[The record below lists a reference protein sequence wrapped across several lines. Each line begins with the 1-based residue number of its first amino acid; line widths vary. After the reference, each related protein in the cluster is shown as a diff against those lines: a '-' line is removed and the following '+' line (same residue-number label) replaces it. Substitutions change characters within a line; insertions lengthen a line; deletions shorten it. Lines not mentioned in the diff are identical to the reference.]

1 MGLPLTDRIAG
12 ALLGHAA
19 GDALGATTEFLPRDE
34 VRRRWPDGH
43 RDITG
48 GGSLGWRPGQG
59 TDDTDLTWA
68 VLNAY
73 LDDGSGDTLIEDAA
87 DRMLAWYQAGPRD
100 VGGTTAAALS
110 AYQANRD
117 PRTSGAAVADRAM
130 AAGNGSLMRALAT
143 GLVRTDPA
151 QRATEARQLSAV
163 THADRRCVDACV
175 AYCDLVAHLLDD
187 VEPLDAVTEIIEHGH
202 VGIDVRQAL
211 AAAADATLP
220 AERLDTS
227 GYVLATLKVAVWAVC
242 QPGTLEDVLIQI
254 VNLGGDADT
263 TGAVAGALLGA
274 RHGAMAVPT
283 RWVDRLEY
291 QDRIL
296 VAAPTLADL
305 RTSHKREVDQ
315 P

>member
-1 MGLPLTDRIAG
+1 MSGTLAHRVAG

-19 GDALGATTEFLPRDE
+19 GDALGATTEFLALDD

-48 GGSLGWRPGQG
+48 GGTFGWRPGQG

-68 VLNAY
+68 VIDAY
-73 LDDGSGDTLIEDAA
+73 LHGYTLAGAA

-110 AYQANRD
+110 AYRATRN
-117 PRTSGAAVADRAM
+117 PTTSGAAVADRAM

-143 GLVRTDPA
+143 GIVRPDPS
-151 QRATEARQLSAV
+151 QRADEARQLSAV
-163 THADRRCVDACV
+163 THADPRCVDACV
-175 AYCDLVAHLLDD
+175 AYCDLVAHLLDG

-202 VGIDVRQAL
+202 VGVDVRQTL
-211 AAAADATLP
+211 ADAADATLP

-242 QPGTLEDVLIQI
+242 QPGTLEDILIQI

-263 TGAVAGALLGA
+263 TGAVAGGLLGA
-274 RHGAMAVPT
+274 RHGSEAIPT

-291 QDRIL
+291 RERIFTAMTPL
-296 VAAPTLADL
+296 VDL
-305 RTSHKREVDQ
+305 RARHDNRVDRS
-315 P
+315 